1 MTRAK
6 KNTTTRRPGIDE
18 YYLAIAIIAAS
29 RGTCAR
35 RKVGCVLVDDSKRVV
50 SIGYNGVA
58 PGETH
63 CSVFPCE
70 GAMFKTGK
78 GLDSCRAAHA
88 EQSALIACADIRRVA
103 TCYTTVSPCFG
114 CVKLLLQT
122 SCKRAVFLQ
131 DYGDTRARSA
141 WLSAGRDWDLVNAGD
156 LHQQLLDSV
165 DLSRAFPISKT

>member
-1 MTRAK
+1 MSDHRLD
-6 KNTTTRRPGIDE
+6 IDE

-58 PGETH
+58 PGELH
-63 CSVFPCE
+63 CSRFPCE
-70 GAMFKTGK
+70 GATFPSGE
-78 GLDSCRAAHA
+78 GLDACRAAHA

-122 SCKRAVFLQ
+122 SCTRAVFLG
-131 DYGDTRARSA
+131 DYGDERARRA
-141 WLSAGRDWDLVNAGD
+141 WANRGRSWETMPPSPF
-156 LHQQLLDSV
+156 HRQLLDSV
-165 DLSRAFPISKT
+165 DLGRTFPVPPA